1 MLMLRSFCGG
11 ILVVTLLAGAATTSA
26 AQETGTPVFQAPY
39 RTFTTH
45 ELGASFSDPGEGV
58 SFALEGFYR
67 YGHGPYDLSIRGGFE
82 DLNGSAGTRYLVG
95 GDLRTRILTYSESFP
110 LDGALTL
117 GFGANVGD
125 GDDAYYIPIGISL
138 GRHFNLEGSNTTFV
152 PYVHPVLVPRFGGGD
167 SDVDAALGLGVDV
180 RFSEDLALRV
190 SGGIGDIEGVG
201 ISLAYI
207 R

>member
-1 MLMLRSFCGG
+1 MLRSFCGG
-11 ILVVTLLAGAATTSA
+11 ILAVTLLAGAARTSA
-26 AQETGTPVFQAPY
+26 AQETGTPVFKAPY

-45 ELGASFSDPGEGV
+45 EIGGSFSDPGEGA

-67 YGHGPYDLSIRGGFE
+67 YGHGAFDISFRGGFV
-82 DLNGSAGTRYLVG
+82 DLSGSAGTQVLLG
-95 GDLRTRILTYSESFP
+95 ADARTQILTYSESFP

-117 GFGANVGD
+117 GFGASVGD
-125 GDDAYYIPIGISL
+125 RPDKYFIPIGISL
-138 GRHFNLEGSNTTFV
+138 GRRFNLEGSNTTFV
-152 PYVHPVLVPRFGGGD
+152 PYVHPVLGPTFGGGN

-190 SGGIGDIEGVG
+190 SGGVGDIDGVG

-207 R
+207 H